1 MIAEY
6 KKILDQIKDLTKRK
20 NHLRDQILDQIFL
33 EPDNT
38 EEDGMTAQISTRLR
52 VTYDLEQLEFE
63 LTHQGF
69 SPEDY
74 ADYKVCLKKVE
85 SLVSSG
91 RLDPSLFDKCA
102 TVNEVKTLT
111 VKENK

>member
-6 KKILDQIKDLTKRK
+6 KKILDQIKDLTSQK
-20 NHLRDQILDQIFL
+20 NKLRDQILL
-33 EPDNT
+33 EPEAP
-38 EEDGMTAQISTRLR
+38 EEDGIIAQVSTRLR

-63 LTHQGF
+63 LAHQGF
-69 SPEDY
+69 SPDEY
-74 ADYKVCLKKVE
+74 ADFKVCLKKVE

-91 RLDPSLFDKCA
+91 KLDPSLFDKCA
-102 TVNEVKTLT
+102 TVNEIKTLT